1 MSGWLAVLGLSTG
14 VFTAPSQRLFA
25 DLMTGWV
32 LTPGRHTLTRVLTLA
47 DPDSRRAHDAYHRFV
62 RAGRWST
69 AKLWQVL
76 AVHAVALACPGG
88 VVELLVDDT
97 LAHKSGRQVAGAGVF
112 RDAIRSTAKRVVYAW
127 GLNLVVVCLRVSPPW
142 GGTPIALPVNLRV
155 RTKTGGKK
163 TTELA
168 AEMVAEIAGWLP
180 ERSLHL
186 TGDGAYACLLGA
198 ELPRTQVT
206 SRMRRDAALFEP
218 APPRTGKRGRPA
230 LKGPRLGKPP
240 ELAAAA
246 PSKAWATVTVDVR
259 GRNVDKLI
267 ATFDVL
273 WYAVRKDAL
282 VRLAV
287 VRDPAGKEPDDFFVT
302 TDLSASG
309 AQVASRYAGRWPI
322 ECCFKEAKQHAGVEH
337 PQSWT
342 GQGPAR
348 AVMLAFWLHTAIW
361 CNYLASWNNKPTWR
375 TRPWYTRK
383 TTPSF
388 IDALAAIR
396 RILWNER
403 ITALSSGTPLNEKII
418 NPLLDALAE
427 AA

>member
-1 MSGWLAVLGLSTG
+1 
-14 VFTAPSQRLFA
+14 VFTAPSHRLFS

-47 DPDSRRAHDAYHRFV
+47 DPDGRRAHDAYHRFV
-62 RAGRWST
+62 RTGRWT
-69 AKLWQVL
+69 TGPLWRVL
-76 AVHAVALACPGG
+76 AVHAVALTCPQG

-112 RDAIRSTAKRVVYAW
+112 RDAIRSTVKRIVYAW

-142 GGTPIALPVNLRV
+142 GGTPIALPINLRV
-155 RTKTGGKK
+155 RTKTQGNK

-168 AEMVAEIAGWLP
+168 AEMIEEIAGWLP
-180 ERSLHL
+180 ERSFHL

-198 ELPRTQVT
+198 QLPRTHVT
-206 SRMRRDAALFEP
+206 SRMRRDAALYEP

-230 LKGPRLGKPP
+230 LKGNRLGKPP

-246 PSKAWATVTVDVR
+246 PSTAWTEVTVDMR
-259 GRNVDKLI
+259 GRDVGRLV
-267 ATFDVL
+267 AVFDVL

-282 VRLAV
+282 VRLVV

-309 AQVASRYAGRWPI
+309 ADIASRYAGRWPI
-322 ECCFKEAKQHAGVEH
+322 ECCFKDAKQHAGVEH
-337 PQSWT
+337 PQSWKD
-342 GQGPAR
+342 QGPAR
-348 AVMLAFWLHTAIW
+348 AVMLAFWLHTAVW
-361 CNYLASWNNKPTWR
+361 CCYLASWNDTPTWR

-388 IDALAAIR
+388 LDALAAQR

-403 ITALSSGTPLNEKII
+403 ITALSPGAQLSAKILD
-418 NPLLDALAE
+418 PLLETLAE

>member
-1 MSGWLAVLGLSTG
+1 VSGWPAVLGLSTG
-14 VFTAPSQRLFA
+14 VFTAPSRRLFA

-47 DPDSRRAHDAYHRFV
+47 DPHGRRAHDAYHRFV

-69 AKLWQVL
+69 GRLWQVL
-76 AVHAVALACPGG
+76 ATHAVALACPDG
-88 VVELLVDDT
+88 VLELLVDDT

-112 RDAIRSTAKRVVYAW
+112 RDAIRSTVKRVVYAW

-142 GGTPIALPVNLRV
+142 GGTPIALPLNLRV
-155 RTKTGGKK
+155 RTKKEGKK

-168 AEMVAEIAGWLP
+168 AEMVGEIAGWLP
-180 ERSLHL
+180 ERSFHL

-198 ELPRTQVT
+198 QLSRTQVT
-206 SRMRRDAALFEP
+206 SRMRRDAALYEP

-230 LKGPRLGKPP
+230 TKGPRLGTPP

-246 PSKAWATVTVDVR
+246 PSKAWTTVTVDVR
-259 GRNVDKLI
+259 GRHVERLVVV
-267 ATFDVL
+267 FDVL

-282 VRLAV
+282 LRLVV

-302 TDLSASG
+302 SDLSAGG
-309 AQVASRYAGRWPI
+309 AEVASRYAGRWPI

-337 PQSWT
+337 PQSWKDN
-342 GQGPAR
+342 GPAR
-348 AVMLAFWLHTAIW
+348 AVMLAFWLHTAVW
-361 CNYLASWNNKPTWR
+361 CCYLTSWNDTPTWR
-375 TRPWYTRK
+375 IRPWYTRK

-388 IDALAAIR
+388 FDALAALR
-396 RILWNER
+396 RTLWNER
-403 ITALSSGTPLNEKII
+403 ITALSSGERLPEKII